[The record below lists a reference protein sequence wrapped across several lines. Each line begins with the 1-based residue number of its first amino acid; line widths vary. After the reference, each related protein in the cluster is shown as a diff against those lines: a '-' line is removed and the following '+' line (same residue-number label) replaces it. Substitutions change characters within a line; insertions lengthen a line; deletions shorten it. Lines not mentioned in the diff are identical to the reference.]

1 MADYFEN
8 MCVGIPLEGTVDTV
22 QAKIVW
28 WKAVKEILCSEF
40 NPEDDFT
47 ASLNLPEEAQD
58 CTICD
63 INIEGDAVYLMD
75 DGGVL
80 QTDGLVAILQ
90 AYLEKFDPDGAICVE
105 VAFTCSKHQP
115 DGFGGCAIVVTKDDA
130 KYKTLGKACD
140 EMLKEMGV
148 AGERV
153 RTVKYT

>member
-8 MCVGIPLEGTVDTV
+8 MCVGIPLEGPVDTV
-22 QAKIVW
+22 QAKTAW
-28 WKAVKEILCSEF
+28 WEAVKEVLGSEF
-40 NPEDDFT
+40 DPEDDFM

-63 INIEGDAVYLMD
+63 IDIEDDAVYLMD

-80 QTDGLVAILQ
+80 QVDGIVAILQ
-90 AYLEKFDPDGAICVE
+90 AYLQKFDPEGVICVE
-105 VAFTCSKHQP
+105 IAFTCSKHRL
-115 DGFGGCAIVVTKDDA
+115 DGFGGVAVVVTKDDA
-130 KYKTLGKACD
+130 KHKTLGTACD

-153 RTVKYT
+153 RTVKYS